1 MDVILTRLSRL
12 EASND
17 RLSSENEAQR
27 AALTDLST
35 ENTRLSSEVRELR
48 SVVNEQRKTIEEI
61 SKAALPGGHW
71 VWVSSPVGEDEAKE
85 ARPGGRWVWSLVRS
99 SSALPLDCLGRLT
112 KRARLSSA
120 GALSSPRC
128 DDSFLG

>member
-1 MDVILTRLSRL
+1 MDVILARLSRL

-17 RLSSENEAQR
+17 RLLSENEAQR
-27 AALTDLST
+27 AALADLST

-48 SVVNEQRKTIEEI
+48 SVVTDQGRTIEEI

-71 VWVSSPVGEDEAKE
+71 VWQSCPDGVEETAEAK
-85 ARPGGRWVWSLVRS
+85 RGGRWVWSLVRPS
-99 SSALPLDCLGRLT
+99 FAPPLDCIRRLT
-112 KRARLSSA
+112 KSAPLSSA

-128 DDSFLG
+128 DDRIIG